1 MRWICLF
8 FGLVMMAGCSLVDRQ
23 GTPELLDLKTDRG
36 SEPSVGRGQ
45 QVKITIV
52 TDDPDNDELD
62 FRWIASGGTFTA
74 TRRDT
79 FVDLFQ
85 DSVSVTWQAPLVPGI
100 YELFL
105 EISDGRSEELST
117 SSLRI
122 AVTQAPPTALVVAE
136 PFFEYGDSLNIILD
150 ATGSVD
156 PDGDQL
162 TYLWRQLGGPT
173 VPLQNRQSASPS
185 FQALAPADYIFEL
198 QVADLVE
205 GQGDSSDVVQV
216 RVRVNDRGGR
226 VVTTNE

>member
-1 MRWICLF
+1 
-8 FGLVMMAGCSLVDRQ
+8 MMVTGCSLVDRQ

-62 FRWIASGGTFTA
+62 FRWIASGGMFTA

-122 AVTQAPPTALVVAE
+122 AVTQAPPTAMVVAE

-156 PDGDQL
+156 PDGDEL
-162 TYLWRQLGGPT
+162 TYVWDQLGGPT

-185 FQALAPADYIFEL
+185 FQALAPADYIFQL

-205 GQGDSSDVVQV
+205 GEGDSSNVVQV